1 MYLALRFTYS
11 MIVEKSTSLMQ
22 IQTGSQRVARD
33 AKFAVHPELR
43 DHRET

>member
-11 MIVEKSTSLMQ
+11 IIVEQSTSLMQ
-22 IQTGSQRVARD
+22 IQTGSQQAARE